1 MDRDSIYR
9 CEGTPSVADQLAGR
23 EPQTQF
29 GRAMDQLGV
38 TLILARSPQAKGRVE
53 RMNGVLQDRL
63 VKALRLEGISDLES
77 ANRYLDRVFL
87 PALNRRLAREPA
99 QAADVHQPVPANL
112 DEILSWEEQRVVQRD
127 WTVAWQGRWFQLER
141 SEEPRNLVGRSI
153 TVRRLRDG
161 RLQFLHR
168 GHKLRW
174 RELPARP
181 PRVHAAAR
189 PVGRTRLVKPA
200 AHHPWRRF
208 GIAMG
213 KGFGRAARLGA
224 RPPTGPQIATP
235 RTPNEGSLRLGPR
248 RLYPVGDR
256 APKRS
261 TS

>member
-1 MDRDSIYR
+1 
-9 CEGTPSVADQLAGR
+9 
-23 EPQTQF
+23 
-29 GRAMDQLGV
+29 MDQLGV